1 MTAELALN
9 GEGGS
14 DDTTHKDDL
23 SSAFSIADASKAFR
37 TGKPAETPTTTKP
50 AQTQQQ
56 PDSDRPRNADG
67 TFAKL
72 NADGTPITQP
82 PTADPAT
89 ASDDGVDDDTPTDD
103 TESAGDPAK
112 PVEPKYLKLAGD
124 AQRGEQDIELD
135 ITDLPPEA
143 VKRLE
148 LNEQRGMR
156 RNEYDQAL
164 TKIHKAEQDRIAFET
179 QLTMN
184 PVGVVM
190 EGMKPDQQVQ
200 VAAGVLL
207 QHWDQMAPLI
217 QTFWNDA
224 EARMKALTEI
234 REGSRTMSTQV
245 SQQIQKEQSIRSVGR
260 VVDTLIPDGLDAIT
274 ADEFR
279 SAAWTR
285 LNTLHSSGTLVTL
298 ENIPTHLQSL
308 AARYGFPDGGG
319 SVPAEPPKR
328 PKLAVR
334 SSAQTTGMTSTNGT
348 SPNGTGTPTV
358 ASMSPE
364 QFGKKVRQ
372 QQGAR
377 AVAPQGAGGG
387 SPITRTQI
395 PQNATIEQASAALRG
410 NARK

>member
-1 MTAELALN
+1 MTGPALTAELALN

-14 DDTTHKDDL
+14 DDSSNTDL
-23 SSAFSIADASKAFR
+23 STALSIEDASKAFR
-37 TGKPAETPTTTKP
+37 TGKPADSKPPVSQPT
-50 AQTQQQ
+50 A
-56 PDSDRPRNADG
+56 DSDRPRNTDG

-72 NADGTPITQP
+72 NADGTPVTQTP
-82 PTADPAT
+82 AADPAAQT
-89 ASDDGVDDDTPTDD
+89 DGVDDDAPADDADPDAEPTK
-103 TESAGDPAK
+103 S
-112 PVEPKYLKLAGD
+112 VEPKYLKLAGD

-156 RNEYDQAL
+156 RNEYDQAV
-164 TKIHKAEQDRIAFET
+164 TKIHKADQDRIAFEA

-245 SQQIQKEQSIRSVGR
+245 SQQIQREQSIRSVGR
-260 VVDTLIPDGLDAIT
+260 TVDTLIPDGLDAIT

-285 LNTLHSSGTLVTL
+285 LNTLHASGTLVTL

-319 SVPAEPPKR
+319 PTPAEPPKR

-334 SSAQTTGMTSTNGT
+334 TSAQTTGTTPTNGT
-348 SPNGTGTPTV
+348 SSNGNGTPTV

-387 SPITRTQI
+387 SPITRPQI
-395 PQNATIEQASAALRG
+395 PQTATIEQASAALRG